1 MALQY
6 SDMLALCKT
15 VAKANPASPV
25 AYSFGDKKFGY
36 EDMHETLRSEF
47 QALAPDYRT
56 YVENQNTIFRLL
68 EETFDDV
75 LPERV
80 MQQYSQFAE
89 IKTFAQG
96 DKPIFLQRITTA
108 SRRRAKQF
116 IGKVGLNG
124 MYEAFR
130 LDGRAYEVTTNAIGG
145 AARIGF
151 EEFLDGRV
159 NMADVLDIVL
169 EGLDECIY
177 VEIEKQLIGAAKNV
191 QAANKH
197 SDSKFNE
204 SQMDRLLSIA
214 DSYGKSTIY
223 CTFEFAATMIPSE
236 GWISD
241 EMRNQ
246 KWNNGYLG
254 NYKGHTVIVLPQ
266 SFEDETNTTK
276 VIDPSYA
283 FIIPTGAEKP
293 VTIAFEGGT
302 IAKSFTGYDNSEE
315 IHIYKKVGVRAIFSN
330 AICVY
335 QNTTLKRTAA

>member
-6 SDMLALCKT
+6 SDMLTLCKT

-204 SQMDRLLSIA
+204 SQMDR
-214 DSYGKSTIY
+214 
-223 CTFEFAATMIPSE
+223 
-236 GWISD
+236 
-241 EMRNQ
+241 
-246 KWNNGYLG
+246 
-254 NYKGHTVIVLPQ
+254 
-266 SFEDETNTTK
+266 
-276 VIDPSYA
+276 
-283 FIIPTGAEKP
+283 
-293 VTIAFEGGT
+293 
-302 IAKSFTGYDNSEE
+302 
-315 IHIYKKVGVRAIFSN
+315 
-330 AICVY
+330 
-335 QNTTLKRTAA
+335 